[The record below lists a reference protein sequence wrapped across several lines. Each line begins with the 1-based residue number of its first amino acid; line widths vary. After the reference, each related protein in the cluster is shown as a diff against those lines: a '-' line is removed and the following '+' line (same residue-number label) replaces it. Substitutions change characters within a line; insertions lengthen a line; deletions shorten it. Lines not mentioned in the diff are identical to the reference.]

1 MKTLLILFTLLISS
15 LSFAQIASFDSTY
28 IEGLKKDV
36 GGTFKEIVKENLKL
50 TEDEAKIF
58 WPLFDEYMAARSP
71 IFEGRVAITEEY
83 MLNYYALD
91 DATAKDLINKS
102 VKSNQDLLDLRKEYL
117 NKMFEQL
124 PAPLVGKFF
133 QIDNRVSALL
143 DLVRM
148 SATPLVREEEK

>member
-1 MKTLLILFTLLISS
+1 MKKLLFFSLLVFTS
-15 LSFAQIASFDSTY
+15 LSFAQIESFDSTY

-50 TEDEAKIF
+50 TEDEANKF

-71 IFEGRVAITEEY
+71 IFEERVSITEEF
-83 MLNYYALD
+83 MMNYYAMD

-102 VKSNQDLLDLRKEYL
+102 IQSQQDLTDLRKEYL
-117 NKMFEQL
+117 NKMFEVL

-133 QIDNRVSALL
+133 QLDNRVSAVL

-148 SATPLVREEEK
+148 SATPLVRDEE

>member
-1 MKTLLILFTLLISS
+1 MKKILLIIVLFACT
-15 LSFAQIASFDSTY
+15 LSFAQIESFDSTY

-58 WPLFDEYMAARSP
+58 WPIFDEYMVARSP
-71 IFEGRVAITEEY
+71 IFEERVSITEEY
-83 MLNYYALD
+83 MMNYYALD
-91 DATAKDLINKS
+91 DATAKDLISKAIQ
-102 VKSNQDLLDLRKEYL
+102 SNQDLLDLRKEYV
-117 NKMFEQL
+117 NKMFELL

-133 QIDNRVSALL
+133 QIDNRVSALV

-148 SATPLVREEEK
+148 SATPLVRDEE